1 MKRGLHQK
9 EENMT
14 QFSKTSTLIMLGG
27 AFSGFYN
34 ALQAADITRTCLLAA
49 LGTLVSFLLTCLLKR
64 VFKKWMH

>member
-1 MKRGLHQK
+1 
-9 EENMT
+9 
-14 QFSKTSTLIMLGG
+14 MLGG